1 MGKINNLLIEKTKE
15 IVMFNSDGSVR
26 WSAQDVSTPKITVT
40 SEAQEKL
47 DAMQNV
53 VSKLFRGKK
62 ADIEFTTA
70 FFSLDIQAA
79 QSGTTV
85 KEFSTDAPVT
95 VRWRDEVKVGGTA
108 SSPSTTI
115 TLTNVPV
122 GETGSEVSHIYIKNA
137 DNSLGKRF
145 SVGSEADATHFT
157 VSASSK
163 TITLPVGADIKDS
176 DIVVVYYDYAA
187 TAGASVTNT
196 STSESDA
203 GRLCLFVQFK
213 DICNEEVKYSGVVE
227 FPSAQ
232 VAPDCEIGL
241 AFDDTYT
248 VQLSANKKYC
258 SSADELF
265 TTYIPE

>member
-1 MGKINNLLIEKTKE
+1 MSKINNLLIEKTKE
-15 IVMFNSDGSVR
+15 IVMFNSDGSAR
-26 WSAQDVSTPKITVT
+26 WSAQDVSAPKISVT

-53 VSKLFRGKK
+53 ISKLFRGKK

-85 KEFSTDAPVT
+85 NEFSETNPV
-95 VRWRDEVKVGGTA
+95 VVPWRDEVKVGGTA
-108 SSPSTTI
+108 SAPSATI
-115 TLTNVPV
+115 TLTHVPV
-122 GETGSEVSHIYIKNA
+122 GTVGSEVTHIYIKNI
-137 DNSLGKRF
+137 DNSLGKKF
-145 SVGSEADATHFT
+145 SVGAEADADHFT
-157 VSASSK
+157 VSASTK
-163 TITLPVGADIKDS
+163 TITLPVGADIKDT
-176 DIVVVYYDYAA
+176 DTVVVYYDYSA

-196 STSESDA
+196 STSDSEA

-213 DICNEEVKYSGVVE
+213 DICNEEIKYSGVIE

-248 VQLSANKKYC
+248 IQLSANKKYC